1 MKIAAILTGFLV
13 ALVLFRPAD
22 SYQVTGMKYDHLAI
36 TYSCGDGTLRD
47 AVKMWA
53 DVSGLQDGGCS
64 QTPDIV
70 LYLPSTWPYDPN
82 AIGWAAYSSTDGHTI
97 RQCTLAI
104 RPDSVGY
111 IGVYLH
117 EVGHCLGSSHSEV
130 SESAMW
136 PYCCHWLAPDDIA
149 MVQSL
154 YGTNEAQTQ
163 TAETAF
169 RAAIPMLA
177 AD

>member
-1 MKIAAILTGFLV
+1 MKIAAVITGFLV
-13 ALVLFRPAD
+13 ALVLFRSAD

-36 TYSCGDGTLRD
+36 TYSCGDDTLRD
-47 AVKMWA
+47 AVRMWA
-53 DVSGLQDGGCS
+53 DVSGLKDGGCS
-64 QTPDIV
+64 QNPDIV
-70 LYLPSTWPYDPN
+70 LFLPSTWPYDPN

-97 RQCTLAI
+97 KQCTVAI

-130 SESAMW
+130 SESTMW

-149 MVQSL
+149 MIQSL
-154 YGTNEAQTQ
+154 YGPNEAEARTQ
-163 TAETAF
+163 SPQF
-169 RAAIPMLA
+169 RAFVPMLA
-177 AD
+177 N